1 MDGVTVDERTLTKAD
16 IDAIALAVRQNSCS
30 IGISREDAA
39 ELCEFAAWM
48 RKLKKAIGNVVIY
61 GFILFLG
68 VLFYMGIGR
77 WKE

>member
-1 MDGVTVDERTLTKAD
+1 MEERTLTTAD
-16 IDAIALAVRQNSCS
+16 IEAVAQAVARQNSCS

-39 ELCEFAAWM
+39 ELCEFAAWL
-48 RKLKKAIGNVVIY
+48 RKLRNAIGNVVIY

-68 VLFYMGIGR
+68 VLFYTGVGR